1 MNDVVVIGSINIDTV
16 IQVDQIPE
24 FNEVSAGEWFTY
36 VGGRG
41 VNQAISASR
50 MGSGVSL
57 IATVGTDNN
66 ALTAIETLKANKV
79 DTDYIN
85 FERSRPTGIAQITVD
100 RNGNRIISLSPGAN
114 QYLLKE
120 RIEECWKL
128 IAQAKIVLIQCE
140 IPMDTILEAIHI
152 AKKHG
157 VKVMLNNSPVRYFAR
172 DILNRIDYIVVNE
185 IGLNKMAGKTESHIE
200 SIEKTALETA
210 DTTFIIPQTH
220 RQVLLVSKGETR
232 IYRAPYV
239 KALDKTGYTGVL
251 CGTIGAL
258 IAQGNDLQES
268 VKFATVAMALST
280 KNYGAQ
286 PSAPYKLG
294 VEAFM
299 QCADEEEV
307 QIQKKINRLK
317 EKAKEIRIEIIKML
331 DIARS
336 GHPGGS
342 LSATEIITTLF
353 FERMRHNPKNPDWAE
368 RDRFILSKG
377 HACPALYAALAL
389 CGYFDKKHLETL
401 RKLGSILQGH
411 PDRKHTPGVEV
422 STGSLGQGLSMANGM
437 AIAGR
442 FQKKNYRV
450 FCLLSDGELEEGQ
463 VWEAAMTASTR
474 KLDNLCAVVDFN
486 GIQLSS
492 TISKIKS
499 GIEPIGKKF
508 LACGWNVIEIDG
520 YDIREILSGFENAE
534 KEKGR
539 PTVLIA
545 YTLKGRGVSFMERN
559 VSFHGKVPPHEE
571 CEKAI
576 EEIIN
581 SGDVDENIRSCE
593 LSV

>member
-1 MNDVVVIGSINIDTV
+1 MSDVVVIGSINIDTV

-24 FNEVSAGEWFTY
+24 LNEVSMGEWFTY

-41 VNQAISASR
+41 VNQAVAASR
-50 MGSGVSL
+50 MGASVSI

-79 DTDYIN
+79 DTFYIN
-85 FERSRPTGIAQITVD
+85 FERSCPTGIAQITVD
-100 RNGNRIISLSPGAN
+100 KNGNRIASISQGAN
-114 QYLLKE
+114 QFLLKE
-120 RIEECWKL
+120 RIDECEKL
-128 IAQAKIVLIQCE
+128 IAESKIVLIQCE
-140 IPMDTILEAIHI
+140 IPMDTILEAIHL
-152 AKKHG
+152 AKKHN
-157 VKVMLNNSPVRYFAR
+157 VKVILNNSPVRYFAR
-172 DILNRIDYIVVNE
+172 DILNKIDFIVVSE
-185 IGLNKMAGKTESHIE
+185 TGLNKMAGKSESHIE
-200 SIEKTALETA
+200 SIEKTAMEIA
-210 DTTFIIPQTH
+210 DTTFIIPQSH
-220 RQVLLVSKGETR
+220 RQVLFISKDKTK
-232 IYRAPYV
+232 IYKAPYV
-239 KALDKTGYTGVL
+239 KAVDKTGYTGVL
-251 CGTIGAL
+251 SGTIGAL
-258 IAQGNDLQES
+258 VAQGNDVDES

-286 PSAPYKLG
+286 PSAPYKLS

-299 QCADEEEV
+299 KCAEEEEV
-307 QIQKKINRLK
+307 YIQKKIKRLK
-317 EKAKEIRIEIIKML
+317 EKAKEIRIEIIRML
-331 DIARS
+331 DKARS

-353 FERMRHNPKNPDWAE
+353 FEKVKHNPKNPNWEE

-389 CGYFDKKHLETL
+389 SGYFEKKHLKTL
-401 RKLGSILQGH
+401 REFGSILQGH

-437 AIAGR
+437 AIAGKLL
-442 FQKKNYRV
+442 KKNFRV

-463 VWEAAMTASTR
+463 IWEAAMTASSK
-474 KLDNLCAVVDFN
+474 KLDNLCAIVDFN

-492 TISKIKS
+492 TLANVKA
-499 GIEPIGKKF
+499 GIEPIGEKF
-508 LACGWNVIEIDG
+508 AACGWNVINVDG
-520 YDIREILSGFENAE
+520 YDIREILSGLELAE

-545 YTLKGRGVSFMERN
+545 FTLKGRGVSFMERN
-559 VSFHGKVPPHEE
+559 VSYHGKVPSHEE

-576 EEIIN
+576 EEILN
-581 SGDVDENIRSCE
+581 TGDLDENIRACD